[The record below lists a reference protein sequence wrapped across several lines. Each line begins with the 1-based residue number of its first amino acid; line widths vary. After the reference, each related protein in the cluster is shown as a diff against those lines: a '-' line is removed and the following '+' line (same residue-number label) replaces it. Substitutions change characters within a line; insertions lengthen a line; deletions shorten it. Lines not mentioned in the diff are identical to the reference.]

1 MERKSKSKQKSQV
14 KSEGESKPEAMESVK
29 CSACRFEI
37 KTAASCV
44 CETCK
49 KVIHACCF
57 NPEYQSNGKP
67 FVCDLCCFKKKKSKD
82 GKEGKDTKCIVCL
95 QYGA

>member
-1 MERKSKSKQKSQV
+1 MERKSKSKQKSQIKV
-14 KSEGESKPEAMESVK
+14 EGESKQIIDNIK

-37 KTAASCV
+37 KNAASLV

-49 KVIHACCF
+49 KVMHINCF
-57 NPEYQSNGKP
+57 NPDYLSNGRP
-67 FVCDLCCFKKKKSKD
+67 FICDLCCFKKKKSKD